1 MLVLSRK
8 PGEALRVG
16 EEVEITVVEV
26 KGDMVR
32 LGIQAPR
39 DVQVWRKELWEA
51 IVAENIK
58 AAEEAAASVT
68 MAMPVPALPV
78 PTASVPTVSVPAASA
93 PATTISVA
101 PVKTGVSDLLAKKK
115 KK

>member
-8 PGEALRVG
+8 PGEALRIG
-16 EEVEITVVEV
+16 DEVEITVVEV

-39 DVQVWRKELWEA
+39 TVQVWRKELWEA

-58 AAEEAAASVT
+58 AAGEAGA
-68 MAMPVPALPV
+68 PELPLL
-78 PTASVPTVSVPAASA
+78 PAA
-93 PATTISVA
+93 
-101 PVKTGVSDLLAKKK
+101 TGVSDLLARKKK
-115 KK
+115 QGE

>member
-16 EEVEITVVEV
+16 DEVEITVVEV

-39 DVQVWRKELWEA
+39 TVQVWRKELWEA
-51 IVAENIK
+51 IVAENI
-58 AAEEAAASVT
+58 AASGE
-68 MAMPVPALPV
+68 
-78 PTASVPTVSVPAASA
+78 ASA
-93 PATTISVA
+93 PAIPIIPA
-101 PVKTGVSDLLAKKK
+101 KTGVSDLLAKKK
-115 KK
+115 KQQ

>member
-16 EEVEITVVEV
+16 DNIEITIVEV

-39 DVQVWRKELWEA
+39 DVQVWRKELWAA
-51 IVAENIK
+51 IVAENVK
-58 AAEEAAASVT
+58 AAEEAKSAAAASVSDIFV
-68 MAMPVPALPV
+68 MPAK
-78 PTASVPTVSVPAASA
+78 A
-93 PATTISVA
+93 
-101 PVKTGVSDLLAKKK
+101 GVSDLLAKKK
-115 KK
+115 K